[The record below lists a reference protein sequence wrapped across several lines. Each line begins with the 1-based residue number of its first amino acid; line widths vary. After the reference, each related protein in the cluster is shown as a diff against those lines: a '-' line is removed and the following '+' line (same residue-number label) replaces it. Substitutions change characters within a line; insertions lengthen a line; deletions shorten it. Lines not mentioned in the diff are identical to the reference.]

1 MTPISNIILGDKK
14 EGDKVGDAGGHQA
27 FEPDKAAETAIRA
40 RISVQ
45 LDKSDLFGQHQH
57 NL

>member
-1 MTPISNIILGDKK
+1 MESSSMTLISNIILGDKK

-45 LDKSDLFGQHQH
+45 LDK
-57 NL
+57 